1 MTPEVGD
8 AVTVDRHFR
17 FLVRQ
22 LVLGVVGLS
31 TFPIWLALGAPGSA
45 FAILTFLWLFA
56 PLAVAAFVLRGG
68 SLRSGQH
75 METVA
80 LTGLVLWVYDRW
92 AVLACAAVC
101 DCAADRPSGGAG
113 ALRHTAHSCRGA
125 WHWLLCAVRFGGN
138 CFEFGRIA
146 FWWDRRRS
154 GDLGT
159 GGGRFVAGSSRKGTS
174 IRGKVGATGSLFF
187 LPIRPI
193 INWKSAGCWR
203 PWVSTACRTSAT

>member
-1 MTPEVGD
+1 MRPLFETLRNTLDGHIMTPEVGD

-80 LTGLVLWVYDRW
+80 LTGLVLWV
-92 AVLACAAVC
+92 CAM
-101 DCAADRPSGGAG
+101 SGGLSSPLVLLFAIVLLTARVEG
-113 ALRHTAHSCRGA
+113 RGRSVAL
-125 WHWLLCAVRFGGN
+125 
-138 CFEFGRIA
+138 
-146 FWWDRRRS
+146 
-154 GDLGT
+154 
-159 GGGRFVAGSSRKGTS
+159 
-174 IRGKVGATGSLFF
+174 
-187 LPIRPI
+187 P
-193 INWKSAGCWR
+193 
-203 PWVSTACRTSAT
+203 